1 MCNPRRIR
9 VRATRELAVAWE
21 QEMRRRVVRSGEAT
35 GEARVCES
43 LRGSV
48 GAPTL
53 AALPGVFARS
63 PGWEETEDAFRFS
76 FDGGYVAYR
85 PAEAELEIVAT
96 VSAAIEAVGEAT
108 ETVRGEVTGTIEAE
122 GTGMYYDDSWGG
134 RNRTS
139 ARHDAQAAAE
149 AALNREAEERVR
161 RARSE
166 AGAGAGGEAQEAAAA
181 RADAALAAAA
191 RAREPELREQAAAR
205 LAAVGVMGRNLFHQA
220 LADAYRDAVLAYA
233 RSRGAEFIRCSETD
247 GVLEIDFEL
256 QI

>member
-21 QEMRRRVVRSGEAT
+21 QEIRRSVVRSGEAT
-35 GEARVCES
+35 GAARVCES

-53 AALPGVFARS
+53 AALPGVFART

-76 FDGGYVAYR
+76 FDGGYVLYR

-96 VSAAIEAVGEAT
+96 VSAEIQAVGEAAQ
-108 ETVRGEVTGTIEAE
+108 TVRGEVTGTIEAE
-122 GTGMYYDDSWGG
+122 GTGMYYDDEWGG
-134 RNRTS
+134 TNPET
-139 ARHDAQAAAE
+139 ARRQAEIAAE
-149 AALNREAEERVR
+149 EALNQEAEQRVR
-161 RARSE
+161 AARGDARAGDE
-166 AGAGAGGEAQEAAAA
+166 AEQAAAA
-181 RADAALAAAA
+181 RADEALAAAA
-191 RAREPELREQAAAR
+191 RAREPELRERAAAR
-205 LAAVGVMGRNLFHQA
+205 LAAVGVMARNHFHQV

>member
-21 QEMRRRVVRSGEAT
+21 QEIRRRVVRSGEVT
-35 GEARVCES
+35 GAARVCES

-53 AALPGVFARS
+53 AALPGVFART
-63 PGWEETEDAFRFS
+63 PGWEETEDGFRFS
-76 FDGGYVAYR
+76 FDSGHVVYR

-96 VSAAIEAVGEAT
+96 ESAEIQAVGEAS
-108 ETVRGEVTGTIEAE
+108 ETVRGQVTGTIEAE
-122 GTGMYYDDSWGG
+122 GTGMYYDDEWGG
-134 RNRTS
+134 TNPMT
-139 ARHDAQAAAE
+139 ARREAHMAAE

-161 RARSE
+161 TARGD
-166 AGAGAGGEAQEAAAA
+166 AGAGAGDEAQEAAAV
-181 RADAALAAAA
+181 RADQALAAAA
-191 RAREPELREQAAAR
+191 RAREPELRERAAAR
-205 LAAVGVMGRNLFHQA
+205 LTAVGVMARNHFHQA